1 MIDTKAT
8 LTLQGIP
15 IVDAFLT
22 GSCLVRSVT
31 PQDIDI
37 CILFGCKADICILFG
52 CKADMTSFRKGK
64 EECLPAEERSL
75 GDGPEWEPLRDGKI
89 NYIVTT
95 DVEFFYRMKAFSGAL
110 ALLQIERKD
119 DRKKLC
125 QSCRNWESHVV
136 TDRFIEVSKETY
148 EP

>member
-1 MIDTKAT
+1 MRTT
-8 LTLQGIP
+8 RTLQGIP

-37 CILFGCKADICILFG
+37 CILFERED
-52 CKADMTSFRKGK
+52 DMLSFRRGK

-75 GDGPEWEPLRDGKI
+75 GDGPEWASMRDGKI

-110 ALLQIERKD
+110 ALLQLDNKIARK
-119 DRKKLC
+119 RLC
-125 QSCRNWESHVV
+125 QACRNWESPDIV
-136 TDRFIEVSKETY
+136 DARIEQMKGWVK
-148 EP
+148 

>member
-1 MIDTKAT
+1 MTDTKAT

-37 CILFGCKADICILFG
+37 CILFGCKAD
-52 CKADMTSFRKGK
+52 MTSFRKGK

-75 GDGPEWEPLRDGKI
+75 GDGPEWESLRDGKI

-110 ALLQIERKD
+110 ALLQIESKD

>member
-1 MIDTKAT
+1 MKAIR
-8 LTLQGIP
+8 TLQGIP

-37 CILFGCKADICILFG
+37 CILFENKADVV
-52 CKADMTSFRKGK
+52 SFRQRK
-64 EECLPAEERSL
+64 EECLPVEERSL
-75 GDGPEWEPLRDGKI
+75 GDGPEWESLRDGKI

-110 ALLQIERKD
+110 ALLQIERKE
-119 DRKKLC
+119 DRKRLC
-125 QSCRNWESHVV
+125 QMCRDWKSTEI
-136 TDRFIEVSKETY
+136 TDARIEQAKGRI
-148 EP
+148 

>member
-1 MIDTKAT
+1 MTDTKAT

-22 GSCLVRSVT
+22 GSRLVRSVT
-31 PQDIDI
+31 PQDI
-37 CILFGCKADICILFG
+37 DICILFG

-75 GDGPEWEPLRDGKI
+75 GDGPEWESLRDGKI

-110 ALLQIERKD
+110 ALLQIESKD